1 MQSNSM
7 SLAANRV
14 LNPAGVSY
22 LKFELSPGVPAIL
35 PMTYVQEAITMPL
48 HQLTPIPN
56 MPACILGLMHRR
68 SQVLWVVDLSK
79 FLGSN
84 HLDAS
89 AQQHDLVILKV
100 GQTTF
105 SGAIHHIEGIIWLQE
120 EDVQPL
126 SGVLDPHFT
135 SYLNGC
141 VMQAHQPLFVLDAE
155 AIVQS
160 SVLQGHDS

>member
-1 MQSNSM
+1 VQTQSV
-7 SLAANRV
+7 SLAANRT
-14 LNPAGVSY
+14 LNPLGISH
-22 LKFELSPGVPAIL
+22 LKFELSPGVPAVL
-35 PMTYVQEAITMPL
+35 PMNYVQEAITVPV

-56 MPACILGLMHRR
+56 MPPCILGLMHRR
-68 SQVLWVVDLSK
+68 SQVLWVVDLAK

-89 AQQHDLVILKV
+89 TQHHDMVILRV

-105 SGAIHHIEGIIWLQE
+105 SGAVHRIEGMIWLAE
-120 EDVQPL
+120 EEVQPL
-126 SGVLDPHFT
+126 SDILDPHFT
-135 SYLNGC
+135 NYLTGC
-141 VMQAHQPLFVLDAE
+141 VMQAQQPLFVLDVE